1 MEVRRVLLLSVILS
15 NLPTLKCS
23 VLFNSARTPPGDTQ
37 FAHLGILN
45 FQDCRIL
52 VPRLRPTSY
61 LNMSETTE
69 SIRICILLSCGSLP
83 ANEIFGVALFPS
95 SVKHLRI
102 VFPMLVNWR
111 SKRSV
116 CIMLTHLHHSVPAV
130 FLMLPFVCWTPFPS
144 RIKIA
149 ASFVDY
155 VQDCKADIFPFGE
168 TWFTPAG

>member
-23 VLFNSARTPPGDTQ
+23 VLVNSARTPPGDTQ

-45 FQDCRIL
+45 SQDCRIL

-102 VFPMLVNWR
+102 VFPMLVN
-111 SKRSV
+111 
-116 CIMLTHLHHSVPAV
+116 
-130 FLMLPFVCWTPFPS
+130 
-144 RIKIA
+144 
-149 ASFVDY
+149 
-155 VQDCKADIFPFGE
+155 
-168 TWFTPAG
+168 